1 MVKGMLTM
9 RTSTLEGDLLLY
21 DTCIGYR
28 CRDIEWR
35 VEDMGVTLRVPFLP
49 MDPLLQNK
57 KMSLKEC

>member
-1 MVKGMLTM
+1 M